1 MANLERQTIPT
12 NHAPEKI
19 WGALNT
25 PLLGEFDR
33 VLQPVAEAHYTGLSD
48 QEEIQLGTLI
58 TYELDADAIVAALS
72 KQYPMIGM
80 FKSKLPK
87 DVALRVEEHS
97 PQEMVRVDVL
107 ESDKHAATIRQRV
120 EDAGNGTGLLVVEGE
135 LTLGGSAG
143 AAQGMLVPI
152 IQSGIQE
159 QAQHVLGHLL
169 G

>member
-1 MANLERQTIPT
+1 MASLERQTIAT
-12 NHAPEKI
+12 NHTPEKI

-25 PLLGEFDR
+25 PLQGKFGE

-80 FKSKLPK
+80 FKRKIPK
-87 DVALRVEEHS
+87 DVALRVKEHN
-97 PQEMVRVDVL
+97 PQEMIRVDVL

-120 EDAGNGTGLLVVEGE
+120 EDTGNGTGLLVVEGE
-135 LTLGGSAG
+135 LSLSGSAG
-143 AAQGMLVPI
+143 AAQDMLMPI
-152 IQSGIQE
+152 IQGGIQE
-159 QAQHVLGHLL
+159 QAQHMLDHLL
-169 G
+169 V